1 MDNFKLASQQKL
13 RYQSEKG
20 PLTTENLWDLSI
32 PELDKLALALQKEY
46 DQSAPASFVTK
57 KTAKDKT
64 AKLRFD
70 VVYDVLTTKM
80 AESEAATDASERREH
95 NKRIDALIAE
105 KKDDEL
111 KGKSVKELEK
121 MRK

>member
-1 MDNFKLASQQKL
+1 MDIFKLASKEKL

-20 PLTTENLWDLSI
+20 PLTTEHLWDLSI
-32 PELDKLALALQKEY
+32 PDLDKLALNLQKEY
-46 DQSAPASFVTK
+46 DNSAPSSFLTK
-57 KTAKDKT
+57 KTPKDKI

-70 VVYDVLTTKM
+70 VVLDVLTTKV
-80 AESEAATDASERREH
+80 AESEAATDANERREH
-95 NKRIDALIAE
+95 NKRIDTLIAE

-111 KGKSVKELEK
+111 KNKSVKELEK